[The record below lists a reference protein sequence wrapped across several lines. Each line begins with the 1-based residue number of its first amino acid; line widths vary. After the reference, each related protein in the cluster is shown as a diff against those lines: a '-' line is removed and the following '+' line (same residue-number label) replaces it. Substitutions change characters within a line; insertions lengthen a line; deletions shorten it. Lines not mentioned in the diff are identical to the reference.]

1 MSPSPA
7 RASGVG
13 VRSLSIR
20 VGDARMTVVLPFRGS
35 AAQAVGPLSLFSGAR
50 PESAVAGRRPG
61 LARVQTESDGEKCG
75 SERPG
80 RAPRRRPLALNEV

>member
-20 VGDARMTVVLPFRGS
+20 VGDAGMTVVLPFGGS
-35 AAQAVGPLSLFSGAR
+35 AAQAC
-50 PESAVAGRRPG
+50 G
-61 LARVQTESDGEKCG
+61 LALAVFGSTTGECG
-75 SERPG
+75 GGEEAGAGPC
-80 RAPRRRPLALNEV
+80 PD